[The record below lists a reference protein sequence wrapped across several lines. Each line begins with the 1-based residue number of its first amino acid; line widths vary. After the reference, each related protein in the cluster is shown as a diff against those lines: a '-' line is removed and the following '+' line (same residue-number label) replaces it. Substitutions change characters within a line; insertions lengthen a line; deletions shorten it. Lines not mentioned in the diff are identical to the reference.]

1 MLVNIVQEIVSGSSS
16 SSSSVKVHVV
26 AVQIQHL
33 YLGEKDWEV
42 LIEIHDQE

>member
-16 SSSSVKVHVV
+16 SCSSVKVHVV

-33 YLGEKDWEV
+33 YLGE
-42 LIEIHDQE
+42 